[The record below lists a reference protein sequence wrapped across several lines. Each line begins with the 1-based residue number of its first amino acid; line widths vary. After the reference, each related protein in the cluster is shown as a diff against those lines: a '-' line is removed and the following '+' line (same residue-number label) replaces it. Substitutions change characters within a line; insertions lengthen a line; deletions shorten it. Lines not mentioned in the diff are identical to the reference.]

1 MVMEKRIE
9 RLARL
14 ARVELTKEEE
24 AGFEKDMESILSAFR
39 DVEKVNTKGVKP
51 TFQPVPVKN
60 ILREDKAEPS
70 LTQEQALANT
80 KNKEKGFFKGPRVA

>member
-1 MVMEKRIE
+1 MEKRIE
-9 RLARL
+9 RLAKL

-24 AGFEKDMESILSAFR
+24 KEFEKDLESILSAFR
-39 DVEKVNTKGVKP
+39 DLEKVDTRGVKP

-60 ILREDKAEPS
+60 ILREDRVEPS
-70 LTQEQALANT
+70 LTQEQVLANT

>member
-1 MVMEKRIE
+1 MAGKIIEK
-9 RLARL
+9 LARL

-24 AGFEKDMESILSAFR
+24 KGFEKDLESILSAFK
-39 DVEKVNTKGVKP
+39 DLEKVDTKGVKP

-60 ILREDKAEPS
+60 VLREDKVEPS

-80 KNKEKGFFKGPRVA
+80 KNREKSFFKGPRVA